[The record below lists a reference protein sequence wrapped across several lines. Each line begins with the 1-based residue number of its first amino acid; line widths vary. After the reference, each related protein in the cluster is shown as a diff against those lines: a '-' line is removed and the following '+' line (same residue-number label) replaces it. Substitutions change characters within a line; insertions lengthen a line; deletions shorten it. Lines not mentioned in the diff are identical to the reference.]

1 MSEPNDPT
9 RHPSS
14 GPDRR
19 PDMSKPLPDRGGEAG
34 IVIACDDCAMQCT
47 STCDDCVVTYV
58 LRVDDEQPEPLTL
71 DVAEERAVRL
81 LVQAGMIPALRYKV
95 AV

>member
-1 MSEPNDPT
+1 MRETPDPI
-9 RHPSS
+9 RHPSLGS
-14 GPDRR
+14 NARPAR
-19 PDMSKPLPDRGGEAG
+19 PDTRPS
-34 IVIACDDCAMQCT
+34 IVIACDACAMQCT
-47 STCDDCVVTYV
+47 PTCDDCVVTYV

-81 LVQAGMIPALRYKV
+81 LAQAGMIPALQYRL